1 MFHRRTWKVLKV
13 PLIRQTVGFVSVAEA
28 HEVGGVRYKVIRCC
42 RRKADD
48 LRSKASD
55 VPHNLLLVYCVPV
68 FFYTFQSIM

>member
-1 MFHRRTWKVLKV
+1 MYQRRTWKVLKV
-13 PLIRQTVGFVSVAEA
+13 PLIRQTVGFVSVA
-28 HEVGGVRYKVIRCC
+28 HEVGGVRFKVIRCC

>member
-1 MFHRRTWKVLKV
+1 MFQRRTWKVLKV
-13 PLIRQTVGFVSVAEA
+13 PLIRQTVGFVSVA
-28 HEVGGVRYKVIRCC
+28 HEVGGVRFKVIRCC

-55 VPHNLLLVYCVPV
+55 DPHNLLLVYCVPV